1 MPKKR
6 QKTKGNSPENRFL
19 DRYLK
24 GKKQIFQICKGQ
36 ISNKANMKYHIDV
49 WYNDE
54 VCFKT

>member
-36 ISNKANMKYHIDV
+36 ISNKANIKHQKSLSRV
-49 WYNDE
+49 S
-54 VCFKT
+54 